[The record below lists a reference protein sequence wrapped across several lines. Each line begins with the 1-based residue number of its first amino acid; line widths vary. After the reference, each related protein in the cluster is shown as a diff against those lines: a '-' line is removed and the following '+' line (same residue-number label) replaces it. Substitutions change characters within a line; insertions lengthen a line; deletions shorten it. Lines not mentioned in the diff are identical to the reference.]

1 MMDKIPMT
9 PAGLEKLEAELKK
22 LKYEDRPAV
31 IQAISDARALG
42 DLSENA
48 EYHSAKEQQGFI
60 ESRIAYIEGVIGSAE
75 VIDPKKMSGDVV
87 RFSATVKIVD
97 EDTDEEKCYQIVGK
111 EEADLEHGK
120 ISFESPIARALIGK
134 AKGDEVTVQSPKGPR
149 DFEIVSVDYI

>member
-87 RFSATVKIVD
+87 RFSATVKTVD
-97 EDTDEEKCYQIVGK
+97 EDTDEQKCYRIVAK